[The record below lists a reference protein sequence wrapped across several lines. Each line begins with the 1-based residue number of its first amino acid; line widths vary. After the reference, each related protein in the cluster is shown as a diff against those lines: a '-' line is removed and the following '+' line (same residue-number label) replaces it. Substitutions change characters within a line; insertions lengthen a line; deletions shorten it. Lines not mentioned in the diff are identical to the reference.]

1 MNTHANERRA
11 PRGRHRRRHQRRQ
24 EQSVGAGSWWA
35 RVIAPPR
42 GSTHHNLI
50 ATLET
55 VVATL
60 IAIAV
65 CWAFDRD
72 DPLLVHSGFGWVW
85 IVPLVIALRYGSIAG
100 VLSGLILLASWYVL
114 YPHGDGTPAHASL
127 AHMLTTAPHTQ
138 LFPVSFFLGGFVVTM
153 LCGQFGDIWIT
164 RLRQGRI
171 ANDYL
176 AERLSILTRN
186 QFMLRLSHERL
197 EQDLLGRPATLRDSL
212 ARLRRIVLD
221 QEPTAT
227 QQGAADL
234 RGAQPFLDAAAQACQ
249 IEAASVHPW
258 RDATLSTDVA
268 ASIGAP
274 SAFDPDDPL
283 VREALDTRTLVHVE
297 SKANQDIARS
307 NYVVVVPLMDAQKNP
322 VGVLAVERMP
332 FLALTRD
339 NLQFLLVLCNV
350 YADGVQHA
358 VVTRETLAAFPS
370 CPHTFALDY
379 ARLVHLKRD
388 TQVQSS
394 IVALVF
400 HNDDESATL
409 YEHVLRTR
417 RALDVQWPLQDDG
430 HRVVLTLMPLSGES
444 AVDGYLMRIEENLR
458 AQYGVDFEAARVAV
472 HSMAVPADEAIAE
485 LRHLLERCDV
495 RY

>member
-1 MNTHANERRA
+1 MNTQANEHSA
-11 PRGRHRRRHQRRQ
+11 PRGRHRRRQA
-24 EQSVGAGSWWA
+24 QSVGAGSWWA

-42 GSTHHNLI
+42 GSARRRAI
-50 ATLET
+50 AALET
-55 VVATL
+55 IVATL
-60 IAIAV
+60 IAIAI
-65 CWAFDRD
+65 CWAFDHT
-72 DPLLVHSGFGWVW
+72 DPLLVQSGFGWIW
-85 IVPLVIALRYGSIAG
+85 IVPLVIALRYGTIAG
-100 VLSGLILLASWYVL
+100 VFSGLILLASWYVL
-114 YPHGDGTPAHASL
+114 YPEYSGVSAPVSL
-127 AHMLTTAPHTQ
+127 AHALLETPHTR

-186 QFMLRLSHERL
+186 QFMLRISHERL

-212 ARLRRIVLD
+212 ARLRTVILN
-221 QEPTAT
+221 QEPTEA
-227 QQGAADL
+227 QQGVVDL
-234 RGAQPFLDAAAQACQ
+234 RGAQPFLEAAAQACQ
-249 IEAASVHPW
+249 IESASVHTW
-258 RDATLSTDVA
+258 RGGKPATIAA

-274 SAFDPDDPL
+274 SAFEPDDPL
-283 VREALDTRTLVHVE
+283 VREALETRTLVHVE
-297 SKANQDIARS
+297 SKANQDLSLSR
-307 NYVVVVPLMDAQKNP
+307 YVVVVPLIDAQKNP

-339 NLQFLLVLCNV
+339 NLQFLLVLCNF

-358 VVTRETLAAFPS
+358 VITRDTLATFPT

-400 HNDDESATL
+400 HNDEPGTTL

-417 RALDVQWPLQDDG
+417 RALDVQWPLRDER
-430 HRVVLTLMPLSGES
+430 HRVVLTLMPLSGDS
-444 AVDGYLMRIEENLR
+444 AVDGYLLRIEENLR

-472 HSMAVPADEAIAE
+472 HSMAVSADEPIAA
-485 LRHLLERCDV
+485 LRRLLERCDV
-495 RY
+495 RL

>member
-1 MNTHANERRA
+1 MNTQANEHSA
-11 PRGRHRRRHQRRQ
+11 PRARHRRRQA
-24 EQSVGAGSWWA
+24 QSVGAGSWWA

-42 GSTHHNLI
+42 GTAHRRAI
-50 ATLET
+50 AALET
-55 VVATL
+55 IVATVF
-60 IAIAV
+60 AV
-65 CWAFDRD
+65 ALCWAFDHD
-72 DPLLVHSGFGWVW
+72 DPLLIKTGFGWIW
-85 IVPLVIALRYGSIAG
+85 IVPLMIALRYGTIAG
-100 VLSGLILLASWYVL
+100 VFSGLILLASWYAL
-114 YPHGDGTPAHASL
+114 YPEYGTASAPASFAHAL
-127 AHMLTTAPHTQ
+127 VAPPTMRR
-138 LFPVSFFLGGFVVTM
+138 FPVSFFLGGFVITM

-186 QFMLRLSHERL
+186 QFMLRISHERL
-197 EQDLLGRPATLRDSL
+197 EQDLLARPATLRDSL
-212 ARLRRIVLD
+212 ARLRTLILD
-221 QEPTAT
+221 QEPTDA
-227 QQGAADL
+227 QHGIVDL
-234 RGAQPFLDAAAQACQ
+234 RGAQPFLEAAAQACQ
-249 IEAASVHPW
+249 LESASVHAW
-258 RDATLSTDVA
+258 RGGKPAATVA

-274 SAFDPDDPL
+274 AAFEPDDPL

-297 SKANQDIARS
+297 SKTNLDASISR
-307 NYVVVVPLMDAQKNP
+307 YVAVVPLIDVRNNP

-339 NLQFLLVLCNV
+339 NLQFLLVLCNF

-358 VVTRETLAAFPS
+358 VVTRETLAAFPA

-400 HNDDESATL
+400 HNDEHGTTL
-409 YEHVLRTR
+409 FQHVLRTR
-417 RALDVQWPLQDDG
+417 RALDVQWPLRDE
-430 HRVVLTLMPLSGES
+430 HRLVVLTLMPLSGDS
-444 AVDGYLMRIEENLR
+444 AVDGYLLRIEENLH

-472 HSMAVPADEAIAE
+472 HSMAVPADEPIAE
-485 LRHLLERCDV
+485 LRRLLERCDV
-495 RY
+495 RF

>member
-1 MNTHANERRA
+1 MNTQANEHAR
-11 PRGRHRRRHQRRQ
+11 PRGRHKRR
-24 EQSVGAGSWWA
+24 EAQSVGGGSWWA

-42 GSTHHNLI
+42 GSSRRR
-50 ATLET
+50 AVAALET
-55 VVATL
+55 IVATVL
-60 IAIAV
+60 AIAV
-65 CWAFDRD
+65 CWAFDHD
-72 DPLLVHSGFGWVW
+72 DPLLVNSGFGWIW

-100 VLSGLILLASWYVL
+100 AFSGLILVGAWYVL
-114 YPHGDGTPAHASL
+114 YPESLPLSMPLSFGRVLTGRTHGARI
-127 AHMLTTAPHTQ
+127 
-138 LFPVSFFLGGFVVTM
+138 FPVSFFFGGFVFTL

-212 ARLRRIVLD
+212 ARLRTVILN
-221 QEPTAT
+221 QEPTDA
-227 QQGAADL
+227 QLGLVDL
-234 RGAQPFLDAAAQACQ
+234 RGAQSFLEAAAQACQ
-249 IEAASVHPW
+249 LESASVHAW
-258 RDATLSTDVA
+258 RGGAPSTAVA

-274 SAFDPDDPL
+274 SALDVDDPL

-297 SKANQDIARS
+297 SKTNQDIAGSR
-307 NYVVVVPLMDAQKNP
+307 YIAVVPLIDAQKNP

-339 NLQFLLVLCNV
+339 NLQFLLVLCNF

-358 VVTRETLAAFPS
+358 VITRDTLTAFPT

-388 TQVQSS
+388 THVQSS

-400 HNDDESATL
+400 HNDERSTTL
-409 YEHVLRTR
+409 FEHVLRTR
-417 RALDVQWPLQDDG
+417 RALDVQWPLRDAQRG
-430 HRVVLTLMPLSGES
+430 VVLTLMPLSGTS
-444 AVDGYLMRIEENLR
+444 AVDGYLLRIEENLR
-458 AQYGVDFEAARVAV
+458 AQYGVDFEAARIAV
-472 HSMAVPADEAIAE
+472 QSMDVPAEDAVGE
-485 LRHLLERCDV
+485 LRRLLERCDV
-495 RY
+495 RF

>member
-1 MNTHANERRA
+1 MNTQANEHAR
-11 PRGRHRRRHQRRQ
+11 PRGRHKRR
-24 EQSVGAGSWWA
+24 EAQSVGGGSWWA
-35 RVIAPPR
+35 RAIAPPR
-42 GSTHHNLI
+42 GSARRRVI

-55 VVATL
+55 LVATL
-60 IAIAV
+60 LAIAV
-65 CWAFDRD
+65 CWAFDHD
-72 DPLLVHSGFGWVW
+72 DPLLVNSGFGWIW
-85 IVPLVIALRYGSIAG
+85 IVPLLIALRYGSIAG
-100 VLSGLILLASWYVL
+100 AFSGLILLGSWYAL
-114 YPHGDGTPAHASL
+114 YPQDLGASVPASFARVL
-127 AHMLTTAPHTQ
+127 MNRTHTR
-138 LFPVSFFLGGFVVTM
+138 LFPVSFFFGGFVFTL

-212 ARLRRIVLD
+212 ARLRTVILN
-221 QEPTAT
+221 QEPTDA
-227 QQGAADL
+227 QHGIVDL
-234 RGAQPFLDAAAQACQ
+234 RGAQSFLEAAAQACQ
-249 IEAASVHPW
+249 LESASVHAW
-258 RDATLSTDVA
+258 RGGEPSTAVA

-274 SAFDPDDPL
+274 SALDVNDPL

-297 SKANQDIARS
+297 SKTNQDIAHSR
-307 NYVVVVPLMDAQKNP
+307 YIAVVPLIDAQKNP

-339 NLQFLLVLCNV
+339 NLQFLLVLCNF

-358 VVTRETLAAFPS
+358 VITRDTLTAFPT

-388 TQVQSS
+388 THVQSS

-400 HNDDESATL
+400 HNDERSTTL
-409 YEHVLRTR
+409 FEHVLRTR
-417 RALDVQWPLQDDG
+417 RALDVQWSLRDAQ
-430 HRVVLTLMPLSGES
+430 HSVVLTLMPLSGMG
-444 AVDGYLMRIEENLR
+444 AVDGYLLRIEENLR
-458 AQYGVDFEAARVAV
+458 AQYGVDFETARVAV
-472 HSMAVPADEAIAE
+472 QSMDVPAEEPVAE
-485 LRHLLERCDV
+485 LRRLLERCDV
-495 RY
+495 RF

>member
-1 MNTHANERRA
+1 MNTQANEHSA
-11 PRGRHRRRHQRRQ
+11 PRGRHRRRQA
-24 EQSVGAGSWWA
+24 QSVGAGSWWA

-42 GSTHHNLI
+42 GSARRRAI
-50 ATLET
+50 AALET
-55 VVATL
+55 IVATL
-60 IAIAV
+60 IAIAI
-65 CWAFDRD
+65 CWAFDHT
-72 DPLLVHSGFGWVW
+72 DPLLVQSGFGWIW
-85 IVPLVIALRYGSIAG
+85 IVPLVIALRYGTIAG
-100 VLSGLILLASWYVL
+100 VFSGLILLASWYVL
-114 YPHGDGTPAHASL
+114 YPEYSGVSAPVSL
-127 AHMLTTAPHTQ
+127 AHALLETPHTRP
-138 LFPVSFFLGGFVVTM
+138 FPVSFFLGGFVVTM

-186 QFMLRLSHERL
+186 QFMLRISHERL

-212 ARLRRIVLD
+212 ARLRTVILN
-221 QEPTAT
+221 QEPTEA
-227 QQGAADL
+227 QQGVVDL
-234 RGAQPFLDAAAQACQ
+234 RGAQPFLEAAAQACQ
-249 IEAASVHPW
+249 IESASVHTW
-258 RDATLSTDVA
+258 RGGKPATIAA

-274 SAFDPDDPL
+274 SAFEPDDPL
-283 VREALDTRTLVHVE
+283 VREALETRTLVHVE
-297 SKANQDIARS
+297 SKANQDLSLSR
-307 NYVVVVPLMDAQKNP
+307 YVVVVPLIDAQKNP

-339 NLQFLLVLCNV
+339 NLQFLLVLCNF

-358 VVTRETLAAFPS
+358 VITRDTLATFPT

-400 HNDDESATL
+400 HNDEPGTTL

-417 RALDVQWPLQDDG
+417 RALDVQWPLRDER
-430 HRVVLTLMPLSGES
+430 HRVVLTLMPLSGDS
-444 AVDGYLMRIEENLR
+444 AVDGYLLRIEENLR

-472 HSMAVPADEAIAE
+472 HSMAVSADEPIAA
-485 LRHLLERCDV
+485 LRRLLERCDV
-495 RY
+495 RV